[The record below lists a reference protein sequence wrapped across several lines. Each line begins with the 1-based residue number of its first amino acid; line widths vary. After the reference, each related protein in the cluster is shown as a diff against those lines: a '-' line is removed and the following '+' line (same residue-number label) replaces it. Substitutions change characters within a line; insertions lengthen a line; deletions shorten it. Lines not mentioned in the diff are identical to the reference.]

1 MFTADTSFVFSLYGA
16 DVNTASAKAR
26 MADASEPL
34 VLTGLHRFELGN
46 ALRLAVYRGILL
58 PDEAKRRLADF
69 DADVA
74 GGLVVIVA
82 VESVA
87 LFNRASVLSESHTAV
102 QGQRSMDILLVA
114 TAMEM
119 EASDFLSFDDR
130 QRALAE
136 AEGLR
141 VGR

>member
-26 MADASEPL
+26 MAGALEPL

-46 ALRLAVYRGILL
+46 ALRLAVYRGNLP
-58 PDEAKRRLADF
+58 PDEAGKRLADF
-69 DADVA
+69 EADVA
-74 GGLVVIVA
+74 AGLVTLVE
-82 VESVA
+82 VESVP
-87 LFNRASVLSESHTAV
+87 LFNRASVLSESHTAT

-130 QRALAE
+130 QRALAV

-141 VGR
+141 VGP